1 MGAQG
6 RGESL
11 PKRPV
16 KAPGRGGQTPECLGT
31 LDFFRWDLGGPLKS
45 IDLKAAGLELFQGGG
60 RIRWEEGGGG
70 RQGEAAA
77 VTQARD
83 DRDI

>member
-1 MGAQG
+1 M
-6 RGESL
+6 
-11 PKRPV
+11 
-16 KAPGRGGQTPECLGT
+16 
-31 LDFFRWDLGGPLKS
+31 KS

-70 RQGEAAA
+70 GQGEAAV